1 MAHNPTIPT
10 ILVTGASKG
19 IGLEVVRQLALRG
32 ARVFLTARNQEAA
45 ERVLAGIQSR
55 AQFVPLDVSD
65 PSSIAAAVRAIAAET
80 DHLDVLV
87 NNAAILLDDGASV
100 LSLDAG
106 ETLRTFATNTV
117 GPLRVTQAFHAL
129 LAKSQMP
136 RVINVSSG
144 AGQLAEGLQDWAPAY
159 SMSKSALNA
168 LTQHFAA
175 ALPAFAVNSVSPGWV
190 RTDMG
195 GGAAPL
201 SVEEGADTIVWLA
214 LDAPQ
219 SLTGQFLRERKPIA
233 W

>member
-1 MAHNPTIPT
+1 MSSAHKVV
-10 ILVTGASKG
+10 LVTGAYKG
-19 IGLEVVRQLALRG
+19 IGLEAVRQLAARG
-32 ARVFLTARNQEAA
+32 ARVYLTARKREAGENA
-45 ERVLAGIQSR
+45 VASIKGDVHFL
-55 AQFVPLDVSD
+55 PLDVSD
-65 PSSIAAAVRAIAAET
+65 AASIQSAVRALARQT

-87 NNAAILLDDGASV
+87 NNAAVLLDDRESV
-100 LSLDAG
+100 LDLDG
-106 ETLRTFATNTV
+106 KTVLKTFATNTV
-117 GPLRVTQAFHAL
+117 GPLLVTQAFQPL
-129 LAKSQMP
+129 LSQSKAP

-159 SMSKSALNA
+159 SMSKTALNA

-195 GGAAPL
+195 GNSAPL
-201 SVEEGADTIVWLA
+201 SVEQGADTIVWLA

-219 SLTGQFLRERKPIA
+219 NLTGRFLRERREIA

>member
-1 MAHNPTIPT
+1 MSFSPT
-10 ILVTGASKG
+10 ILVTGASRG
-19 IGLEVVRQLALRG
+19 IGLEVVRQLAARG
-32 ARVFLTARNQEAA
+32 ARVFLTARKREAA
-45 ERVLAGIQSR
+45 ELALAGIQGR
-55 AQFVPLDVSD
+55 AQFFPLDASD
-65 PSSIAAAVRAIAAET
+65 PSSIAAAASAIAAET

-87 NNAAILLDDGASV
+87 NNAAILLDDGESV
-100 LSLDAG
+100 LDLEGDIA
-106 ETLRTFATNTV
+106 LQTFATNTV
-117 GPLRVTQAFHAL
+117 GPLRVTQAFHPL
-129 LAKSQMP
+129 LAKSKAP

-175 ALPAFAVNSVSPGWV
+175 ALPDFAVNSVSPGWV
-190 RTDMG
+190 RTEMG
-195 GGAAPL
+195 GNAAPL

>member
-1 MAHNPTIPT
+1 MPSNPA
-10 ILVTGASKG
+10 ILVTGAAKG
-19 IGLEVVRQLALRG
+19 IGLEVVRQLAARG
-32 ARVFLTARNQEAA
+32 AHVFLTARNQAAGKKAAA
-45 ERVLAGIQSR
+45 EIRGAEFVALDAG
-55 AQFVPLDVSD
+55 D
-65 PSSIAAAVRAIAAET
+65 PASIAAAARAIAAKT
-80 DHLDVLV
+80 DRLDVLV
-87 NNAAILLDDGASV
+87 NNAAVLLDDGGSV
-100 LSLDAG
+100 LTLDGDVA
-106 ETLRTFATNTV
+106 LRTFAANTV

-129 LAKSQMP
+129 LEKSEAP

-175 ALPAFAVNSVSPGWV
+175 ALPRFAVNSVSPGWV

-195 GGAAPL
+195 GAAAPL

>member
-1 MAHNPTIPT
+1 M

-19 IGLEVVRQLALRG
+19 IGLEVVRQLAARG
-32 ARVFLTARNQEAA
+32 ARVFLTARKRAAA
-45 ERVLAGIQSR
+45 ERALAEIQGR
-55 AQFVPLDVSD
+55 AQFVPLDADD
-65 PSSIAAAVRAIAAET
+65 PASIAAAVRAVAAET

-87 NNAAILLDDGASV
+87 NNAAILLDDGESV
-100 LSLDAG
+100 LSLDGDLA
-106 ETLRTFATNTV
+106 LRTFSTNTV

-129 LAKSQMP
+129 LAKSKAP

-175 ALPAFAVNSVSPGWV
+175 ALPGFAVNSVSPGWV

-195 GGAAPL
+195 GEAAPL
-201 SVEEGADTIVWLA
+201 SVQEGADTIVWLA

-219 SLTGQFLRERKPIA
+219 SLTGQFLRERKPIS

>member
-1 MAHNPTIPT
+1 MPSNPA
-10 ILVTGASKG
+10 ILVTGAAKG
-19 IGLEVVRQLALRG
+19 IGLEVVRQLAARG
-32 ARVFLTARNQEAA
+32 ARVFLTARNQAAGKEAA
-45 ERVLAGIQSR
+45 AEIRGAEFELLDAG
-55 AQFVPLDVSD
+55 D
-65 PSSIAAAVRAIAAET
+65 PASIAAAARAIAAKT
-80 DHLDVLV
+80 DRLDVLV
-87 NNAAILLDDGASV
+87 NNAAVLLDDGGSV
-100 LSLDAG
+100 LTLDG
-106 ETLRTFATNTV
+106 DVTLRTFATNTV

-129 LAKSQMP
+129 LEKSEAP

-175 ALPAFAVNSVSPGWV
+175 ALPRFAVNSVSPGWV

-195 GGAAPL
+195 GAAAPL

>member
-1 MAHNPTIPT
+1 MNFSPT
-10 ILVTGASKG
+10 ILITGAYKG
-19 IGLEVVRQLALRG
+19 IGLEVVRQLAARG
-32 ARVFLTARNQEAA
+32 ARVILAARKEEAA
-45 ERVLAGIQSR
+45 IKALSGIQGDVH
-55 AQFVPLDVSD
+55 FLPLDVSS
-65 PSSIAAAVRAIAAET
+65 PASIAAAAGILAGLMDR
-80 DHLDVLV
+80 LDVLV
-87 NNAAILLDDGASV
+87 NNAAILLDDGEGV
-100 LSLDAG
+100 LDLDGDVA
-106 ETLRTFATNTV
+106 LKTFATNTV

-129 LAKSQMP
+129 LAKSKAP

-159 SMSKSALNA
+159 SMSKTALNA

-175 ALPAFAVNSVSPGWV
+175 GLPHFAVNCVSPGWV

-195 GGAAPL
+195 GAAAPL
-201 SVEEGADTIVWLA
+201 SVEQGADTIVWLA

>member
-1 MAHNPTIPT
+1 MASDPTV
-10 ILVTGASKG
+10 LVTGASKG
-19 IGLEVVRQLALRG
+19 IGLEVVRQLAARG
-32 ARVFLTARNQEAA
+32 ARVFLTARNQAAGMKAAA
-45 ERVLAGIQSR
+45 EIRGAEFEL
-55 AQFVPLDVSD
+55 LDASD
-65 PSSIAAAVRAIAAET
+65 PSSIAAAARAIAAKT
-80 DHLDVLV
+80 DRLDVLV
-87 NNAAILLDDGASV
+87 NNAAVLLDDGGSV
-100 LSLDAG
+100 LTLDG
-106 ETLRTFATNTV
+106 DVTLRTFATNTV

-129 LAKSQMP
+129 LEKSEAP

-175 ALPAFAVNSVSPGWV
+175 ALPRFAVNSVSPGWV

-195 GGAAPL
+195 GDSAPL

>member
-1 MAHNPTIPT
+1 MPSDPI

-19 IGLEVVRQLALRG
+19 IGLEVVRQLAARG

-45 ERVLAGIQSR
+45 QCVLGEIQGR
-55 AQFVPLDVSD
+55 AQFISLDATD
-65 PSSIAAAVRAIAAET
+65 PSSIAAAVRALTAET
-80 DHLDVLV
+80 DRLDVLV
-87 NNAAILLDDGASV
+87 NNAAILLDDGHSV
-100 LSLDAG
+100 LGLDGDLA
-106 ETLRTFATNTV
+106 LRTFTTNTV

-129 LAKSQMP
+129 LAKSKTP
-136 RVINVSSG
+136 RIINVSSG
-144 AGQLAEGLQDWAPAY
+144 AGQLADGLQDWAPAY

-168 LTQHFAA
+168 LTQQFAA
-175 ALPAFAVNSVSPGWV
+175 ALPDFAVNSVSPGWV

-195 GGAAPL
+195 GDAAPL

-219 SLTGQFLRERKPIA
+219 SLTGQFLRERKSIA